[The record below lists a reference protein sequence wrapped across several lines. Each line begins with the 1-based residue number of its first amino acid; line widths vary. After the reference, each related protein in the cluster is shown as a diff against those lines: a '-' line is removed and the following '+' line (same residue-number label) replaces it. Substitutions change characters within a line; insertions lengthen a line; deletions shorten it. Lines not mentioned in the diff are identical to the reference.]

1 MTALEIWVDLV
12 RLLQDGIKNCKVY
25 RCYDVST
32 VFADVAKDDKPR
44 LYVQL
49 DGVTEKPTGFGES
62 RKKLELKVDLSI
74 YAIWKGRSNNA
85 DEYDELL
92 PLLERILGV
101 LSFWKINRSGDTY
114 SLVNPEFGTSD
125 ELFDREVLTDN
136 GIFLSTVS
144 VTAIAQRMITNG
156 DQGC

>member
-25 RCYDVST
+25 RCYDVAT
-32 VFADVAKDDKPR
+32 EFASISADEKPR

-62 RKKLELKVDLSI
+62 RKKLELKADFSI
-74 YAIWKGRSNNA
+74 YAIWKGRSDST

-92 PLLERILGV
+92 PLLERILSI
-101 LSFWKINRSGDTY
+101 LSYWKINRSGDNY
-114 SLVNPEFGTSD
+114 SLINPEFGTSD
-125 ELFDREVLTDN
+125 ELFDRDVLTEH
-136 GIFLSTVS
+136 GLFLSTISITAVS
-144 VTAIAQRMITNG
+144 QRMINNG
-156 DQGC
+156 DQGS